1 MPILIR
7 ETTIRANLTNDEK
20 EPTPESQSQAQ
31 ANQTGS
37 DTGLDERIQKHLLRK
52 LKARDER

>member
-7 ETTIRANLTNDEK
+7 ETNIKASLSDEGAGVGTDGNRNPAATT
-20 EPTPESQSQAQ
+20 EPVADLEGQ
-31 ANQTGS
+31 
-37 DTGLDERIQKHLLRK
+37 IQKLLLRK